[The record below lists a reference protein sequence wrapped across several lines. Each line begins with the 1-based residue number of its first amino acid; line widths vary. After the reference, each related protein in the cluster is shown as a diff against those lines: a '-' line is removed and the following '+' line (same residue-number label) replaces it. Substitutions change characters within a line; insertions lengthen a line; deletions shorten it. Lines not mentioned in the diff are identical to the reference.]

1 MSDLSR
7 LVVEPGG
14 DHVKW
19 IDHDGHHEP
28 REERPGQVGQPGAA
42 LEAGVAAYQVL
53 DVAEIVT
60 KIMSFLTLNTNL
72 THTSQV
78 GQRYPCLIIGK

>member
-14 DHVKW
+14 DYVQRVN
-19 IDHDGHHEP
+19 HDGHHEP

-42 LEAGVAAYQVL
+42 LKAGVATDQVINI
-53 DVAEIVT
+53 AERIKKISTFVT
-60 KIMSFLTLNTNL
+60 IITNL
-72 THTSQV
+72 T
-78 GQRYPCLIIGK
+78 RR

>member
-14 DHVKW
+14 DHVQRV
-19 IDHDGHHEP
+19 DHDGHHEP

-42 LEAGVAAYQVL
+42 LEAGVAADQVL
-53 DVAEIVT
+53 NVAEIVPN
-60 KIMSFLTLNTNL
+60 IISLLTIFTNL
-72 THTSQV
+72 THT
-78 GQRYPCLIIGK
+78 